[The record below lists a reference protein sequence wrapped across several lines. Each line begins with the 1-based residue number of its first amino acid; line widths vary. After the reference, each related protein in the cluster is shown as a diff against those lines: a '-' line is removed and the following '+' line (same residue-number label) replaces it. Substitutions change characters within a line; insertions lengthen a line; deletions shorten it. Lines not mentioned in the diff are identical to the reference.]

1 MRILDIGG
9 GFAGGSFD
17 AAGTVQLGQVP
28 LAVNTALATF
38 FPDPSVKVRM
48 LPVCAIIFC
57 MVFFIS
63 ISVVLTADVCLCAS
77 RSELAGD
84 ASTCCH
90 SRTHTIHMILFLHAS
105 C

>member
-38 FPDPSVKVRM
+38 FPDPSVKVTT
-48 LPVCAIIFC
+48 PSSFA
-57 MVFFIS
+57 
-63 ISVVLTADVCLCAS
+63 
-77 RSELAGD
+77 
-84 ASTCCH
+84 
-90 SRTHTIHMILFLHAS
+90 MILCNFFLSVDKFHS
-105 C
+105 CKQMCACVKAELNL